1 MCVCTNRVYLTV
13 SFCSDVW
20 SEQLALSRLFDC
32 SAGLAILVW
41 SEFTEAEPEAQST
54 QRPIDLLRLTI
65 TCHAL
70 HTIWRRKIHESNKE
84 VAGRTLMAV
93 MYDTTWHHPTCIRM
107 SIKIEMLSPCIF
119 RLQYSTLV
127 FHLFTCIPCLFTLSF
142 IPLGSHSIPVFFTY
156 SVSCVPSISHVFV
169 LPLFSIAS
177 TPNIRR
183 SRYPCRMF
191 FSRSSNGLLEGLSST
206 VTFGDFLTPSQIDQ
220 GQPGATTGE
229 LWWCSKR
236 NPGSGLTKLFIALG
250 WGLFNLRSSKYV
262 QSWKT
267 SCPPSCDFA
276 WVSDMKHKDPMGPW
290 RVQVAASLPNDSCTQ
305 SCSGMKSCWIQLIT
319 WNRPTDPH

>member
-107 SIKIEMLSPCIF
+107 SINFEMLSPCIF

-127 FHLFTCIPCLFTLSF
+127 FHLFTCIPCLFTLLF

-156 SVSCVPSISHVFV
+156 SVC
-169 LPLFSIAS
+169 
-177 TPNIRR
+177 N
-183 SRYPCRMF
+183 
-191 FSRSSNGLLEGLSST
+191 
-206 VTFGDFLTPSQIDQ
+206 
-220 GQPGATTGE
+220 
-229 LWWCSKR
+229 
-236 NPGSGLTKLFIALG
+236 
-250 WGLFNLRSSKYV
+250 
-262 QSWKT
+262 
-267 SCPPSCDFA
+267 
-276 WVSDMKHKDPMGPW
+276 
-290 RVQVAASLPNDSCTQ
+290 
-305 SCSGMKSCWIQLIT
+305 
-319 WNRPTDPH
+319 